1 MTAAVTVNGKKIG
14 RPITAPC
21 GTKAA
26 YARHLRNG
34 ENPQDCELCATVR
47 NTKPKRMGRPP
58 SRPCGTMAA
67 WARHKRRG
75 EQPCQACVA
84 ANREYT
90 RQLYLKN
97 RGTQGYVRPYRRLTM
112 PGTQPLTW
120 GHLAA
125 MIRARE
131 DLTIRLGLS
140 PEICAV
146 LTHHARQNGLI

>member
-1 MTAAVTVNGKKIG
+1 MSA
-14 RPITAPC
+14 PITQPC

-26 YARHLRNG
+26 WQRHWRKG
-34 ENPQDCELCATVR
+34 EPPCELCAQVH
-47 NTKPKRMGRPP
+47 KPRTNRPGRAP

-75 EQPCQACVA
+75 EPPCQACIA

-90 RQLYLKN
+90 RQLYLKK
-97 RGTQGYVRPYRRLTM
+97 RGNQGYVRAYRRLTM

-120 GHLAA
+120 AHLAA

-131 DLTIRLGLS
+131 DLTVRLGLH
-140 PEICAV
+140 PDICAA
-146 LTHHARQNGLI
+146 LIHACRQRGLL